1 MNESRR
7 MLQHFLAGL
16 AYRFQKALRGAPAG
30 FSEFNAGSKT
40 RTPHELVWHLSGLM
54 GYASTMF
61 HGARYQPP
69 RLDSFDE
76 EIDRFHA
83 TLQALH
89 DDFGNPDLTASISDE
104 QFLHGPLSD
113 AMTHVGQIALL
124 RRLAGSPVA
133 SENFIFAKIS
143 PANLTRHQADPVHP
157 DLDWTADLGHRP
169 PGEHARDS

>member
-1 MNESRR
+1 MTESRR

-16 AYRFQKALRGAPAG
+16 AYRAQKALRGAPPDFG
-30 FSEFNAGSKT
+30 EFSAGSKT
-40 RTPHELVWHLSGLM
+40 RTPRELVWHLTGLM

-61 HGARYQPP
+61 HGGRFQPP
-69 RLDSFDE
+69 RLNSFDE

-89 DDFGNPDLTASISDE
+89 DDFGNPDLKASISDE

-133 SENFIFAKIS
+133 SENFIFADIS
-143 PANLTRHQADPVHP
+143 PRNLSRNQAEPVHP
-157 DLDWTADLGHRP
+157 DLDWRPDSGHRP
-169 PGEHARDS
+169 PGERSE